1 MNHSARIELD
11 NRRLLVRL
19 SIAAVVMFGFGFLL
33 VPFYEK
39 ICDATGINN
48 LVKPDRDAALR
59 LTSRTNSQVDTSRTI
74 VVQFDAN
81 AHDLPWRF
89 EPLTRS
95 LRVHPGELAQVVY
108 EVSNNRAG
116 AVTGQAVPS
125 YGPMAAGQYFL
136 KMECFC
142 FNQQTLQAG
151 EKRTMPVV
159 FVIDPKLPAD
169 VRTITL
175 SYTFFEVAGRR
186 LTAGLSS
193 PLLVTQSGA
202 VRPEAV
208 QTVMRPV

>member
-1 MNHSARIELD
+1 MNHSARMELD

-19 SIAAVVMFGFGFLL
+19 SVAAVVMFCFGFLL
-33 VPFYEK
+33 VPFYDK
-39 ICDATGINN
+39 ICDATGLNN
-48 LVKPDRDAALR
+48 LVRPDRDAVLKIV
-59 LTSRTNSQVDTSRTI
+59 SRANSQVDTSRTI

-95 LRVHPGELAQVVY
+95 LRVHPGELAQVAY
-108 EVSNNRAG
+108 EVSNNRAE

-142 FNQQTLQAG
+142 FSQQTLKAG

-159 FVIDPKLPAD
+159 FVIDPNLPAD
-169 VRTITL
+169 VSTITL

-193 PLLVTQSGA
+193 PPLVMQSGTA
-202 VRPEAV
+202 QP
-208 QTVMRPV
+208 VMQPV